1 MRPDQQHLLLELSL
15 FHFPSPKHLQGGPQ
29 GCVLNCKAE
38 GQRLCSLD
46 KAITRTPPPSYAGL
60 GLLNRNRRGPAFPI
74 TDSIVIVSKQSSE
87 PPTEQVSDLGRG
99 FC

>member
-46 KAITRTPPPSYAGL
+46 KAITWTPPPSHTGL
-60 GLLNRNRRGPAFPI
+60 GLLNRNCRGPAFPI
-74 TDSIVIVSKQSSE
+74 TDSIVIVSSPQSLPQSKF
-87 PPTEQVSDLGRG
+87 QI
-99 FC
+99 